1 MVKVLVIED
10 ERPVRS
16 NVIDLLQVEG
26 YEAVGAEHG
35 EIGLELAK
43 ELQPDLIICDVLM
56 PKMDGFEVLRQLVSH
71 PDTATIPF
79 MFLTARSDRSDVRQ
93 GMEMGAYDYL
103 TKPFTR
109 AELLGAVLAQ
119 LKKRDVVLQQFS
131 SAQQEIEVLRQK
143 INELQQLSTAK
154 DQLLN
159 NVVEE
164 LRNPMS
170 NISLSIRMLKNSA
183 PGSQRDRYLQIL
195 QEEFA
200 REIALLNQVTELQQL
215 LTPSNIRLL
224 KQFNLMQSE

>member
-26 YEAVGAEHG
+26 YEAVGAENG
-35 EIGLELAK
+35 QMGLELAK

-56 PKMDGFEVLRQLVSH
+56 PKMDGFEVLRQLA
-71 PDTATIPF
+71 DDAATATIPF
-79 MFLTARSDRSDVRQ
+79 IFLTAKSDRSDIRQ

-109 AELLGAVLAQ
+109 AELLGAVVAQ
-119 LKKRDVVLQQFS
+119 MKKRDVVLQQFS
-131 SAQQEIEVLRQK
+131 NARQEIEVLRQK

-170 NISLSIRMLKNSA
+170 NISLSIRMLKDST
-183 PGSQRDRYLQIL
+183 PGTQRDRYLQIL